1 MQRGL
6 QVITPDADYKDSREK
21 DPFTSPRSSSDFSR
35 RVSAILAPTR
45 SSTQQSETLPSPHE
59 LSTTAVAA
67 AAAAA
72 AAVSA
77 SSRIVGQRR
86 VSLPSIIEA
95 PSSPVMVAAP
105 RQSCD
110 LSRVPLLN
118 EPLDP
123 RLGSSDFGRGISA
136 QQRPSPDQVKPAQSQ
151 DKKTNDK
158 QQQRWKLAQSALPN
172 FIKTLDLSP
181 NTLRRRSV
189 DAQVSGYLSPP
200 PTRPVLRRASFDQL
214 AAIRPGDNKPRRDS
228 DASNAETIVSSPS
241 SCSTLAS
248 PMTLSGN
255 NSRTKLDMSPL
266 QESCLMARSISQP
279 PQSPLGNGSMRRITS
294 ASEPGPRQSFDI
306 RLFAASRDRTM
317 SEAEDEGY
325 YRRRSMQEPRG
336 ADMDYD
342 ERATFLRSI
351 KMTPSASDAKPRSGK
366 HHRGTFSGS
375 ATISGRFSRLW
386 AQYSSGKDS
395 QDVSF
400 HDKESSTGSMGSIGD
415 NNDGMWNDSDLS
427 KTQDA
432 GARSRSGMMNR
443 LSGIWTR
450 R

>member
-6 QVITPDADYKDSREK
+6 QVITPDADYRESKEK

-35 RVSAILAPTR
+35 RVSAIMAPTR
-45 SSTQQSETLPSPHE
+45 SSPQQSETLPSPHE
-59 LSTTAVAA
+59 PSTTA

-72 AAVSA
+72 AAVA
-77 SSRIVGQRR
+77 ASRIVGQRR

-95 PSSPVMVAAP
+95 PSSPAMAAAP

-151 DKKTNDK
+151 DKKTSDK
-158 QQQRWKLAQSALPN
+158 LQQRWKLAQSALPN
-172 FIKTLDLSP
+172 FVKTLELSP

-200 PTRPVLRRASFDQL
+200 PTRPVLRRASLDQL
-214 AAIRPGDNKPRRDS
+214 AALRPGENKPRRDS
-228 DASNAETIVSSPS
+228 DASNSETIVSSPS

-266 QESCLMARSISQP
+266 QESCLMVRSISQP
-279 PQSPLGNGSMRRITS
+279 PQSPLGNGSIRRITS

-317 SEAEDEGY
+317 SEAEDENY
-325 YRRRSMQEPRG
+325 HRRHSMQEPRD

-351 KMTPSASDAKPRSGK
+351 KMTPSASAPRSSK
-366 HHRGTFSGS
+366 HQRGTFSGS

-386 AQYSSGKDS
+386 AQYSPGKDS
-395 QDVSF
+395 QDDSF
-400 HDKESSTGSMGSIGD
+400 HDKESSAGSMGSIGNSD
-415 NNDGMWNDSDLS
+415 DGMWNASDLS